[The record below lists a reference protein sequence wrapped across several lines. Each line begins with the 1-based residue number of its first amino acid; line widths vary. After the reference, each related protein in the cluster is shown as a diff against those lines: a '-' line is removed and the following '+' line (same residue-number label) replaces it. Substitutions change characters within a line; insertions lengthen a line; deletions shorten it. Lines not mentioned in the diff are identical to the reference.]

1 MTDPAPQREAILTAL
16 ERLLAWS
23 EITRSPQLGRFLDYI
38 VRRTLDGDE
47 QSIKAYSIAVDVF
60 GRAADFDPQADPI
73 VRVQARRLRSL
84 LDQYYRGEGIGE
96 VMQIHLPVGRY
107 IPDFAA
113 VPDPGQ
119 IDAGRD
125 AEPPP
130 PPERPRSGNLP
141 LSWFLLAVIALGL
154 AMSAYALNA
163 WVPSASQPTADRGVL
178 QRPSIAIVEFQNLA
192 AGGDTPPQVAG
203 LAIELVTDLEQFEEL
218 SVRYGGGGEANIVVA
233 NGTPSDF
240 VLTGIVRPDGDV
252 MQYSAILTDSRTG
265 IVVWNQTLAVS
276 LDEAVLPNVLDT
288 VSRSFALVLGSP
300 RGPLHVAA
308 RQFLAAGAPLDG
320 KVNLY
325 LCRVLFDLYRET
337 GNAADGERA
346 SACFFALPE
355 ADQRS
360 AVALAAMASLTAESA
375 RPGNS
380 AAGGPVDRQRIAGM
394 TLEQAIGLDPISS
407 FVWEQQARLHE
418 GRRELTMAR
427 SDFSSAIQLNQAN
440 VDALAAYAR
449 LLAFGGNLAGAE
461 VMAMNAAAS
470 PNPPAW
476 YLGVPALLAL
486 RNGEFPA
493 AIASAELYAQADREL
508 GPILAIMAAQGSGDS
523 AVVNRYLPQV
533 LDVAAF
539 RAQGVLP
546 RLRERI
552 TDNQLMDAIRSALVQ
567 AGVPPTALIRAF

>member
-1 MTDPAPQREAILTAL
+1 LTDPALQREAILTAL

-84 LDQYYRGEGIGE
+84 LDQYYRSAGVGE

-107 IPDFAA
+107 IPDFEAM
-113 VPDPGQ
+113 PDPGQ
-119 IDAGRD
+119 IDAEPEP
-125 AEPPP
+125 EPPSQ
-130 PPERPRSGNLP
+130 RSPRQGSLP
-141 LSWFLLAVIALGL
+141 ISWFILAVIALGL
-154 AMSAYALNA
+154 AMTAYGLKA
-163 WVPSASQPTADRGVL
+163 WGPEANPSLANRGVL

-192 AGGDTPPQVAG
+192 AGGGTPPQVAG
-203 LAIELVTDLEQFEEL
+203 LAVELVTDLEQFEEI
-218 SVRYGGGGEANIVVA
+218 SVRYGGGGEANIA
-233 NGTPSDF
+233 MTRGTPSDF

-276 LDEAVLPNVLDT
+276 LAEAVLPSVLDA

-308 RQFLAAGAPLDG
+308 RQFLAAGTPLDG
-320 KVNLY
+320 QANLY
-325 LCRVLFDLYRET
+325 LCRVMFDLYREG
-337 GNAADGERA
+337 GNASDADRA
-346 SACFFALPE
+346 TACFASLPE
-355 ADQRS
+355 ADRQS
-360 AVALAAMASLTAESA
+360 AMALAASAAVTAETLVVE
-375 RPGNS
+375 RGIGNAPADRLR
-380 AAGGPVDRQRIAGM
+380 AAATM
-394 TLEQAIGLDPISS
+394 LEAAISLDPISS

-418 GRRELTMAR
+418 ARREMNMAR
-427 SDFSSAIQLNQAN
+427 SDFSSAIQLNPAN

-449 LLAFGGNLAGAE
+449 LLAFAGNLTGAE
-461 VMAMNAAAS
+461 AMARDAVGS

-476 YLGVPALLAL
+476 YLGVPTLLAL
-486 RNGEFPA
+486 RDGEFATAIDA
-493 AIASAELYAQADREL
+493 AERYAEADREL

-552 TDNQLMDAIRSALVQ
+552 TDSDLMESIRSALVQ
-567 AGVPPTALIRAF
+567 AGVPPTALIRSF

>member
-84 LDQYYRGEGIGE
+84 LDQYYRGDGVGE

-119 IDAGRD
+119 IDAGSE
-125 AEPPP
+125 AESPP
-130 PPERPRSGNLP
+130 PPERSRSGNLP

-163 WVPSASQPTADRGVL
+163 WVPSASQPPAARGVL

-192 AGGDTPPQVAG
+192 AGGGTPPQVAG

-218 SVRYGGGGEANIVVA
+218 SVRYGGGGEANIVVT

-308 RQFLAAGAPLDG
+308 RQFLAAGTPLDG
-320 KVNLY
+320 QVNLY

-337 GNAADGERA
+337 GNAAEAERA

-355 ADQRS
+355 ADQLS
-360 AVALAAMASLTAESA
+360 AVALAATASLTAEA
-375 RPGNS
+375 VRPGS
-380 AAGGPVDRQRIAGM
+380 GAGNAPTDRQRIAGA

-449 LLAFGGNLAGAE
+449 LLAFDGNLAGAE
-461 VMAMNAAAS
+461 VMAVDAAAS

-486 RNGEFPA
+486 RNGEFTA
-493 AIASAELYAQADREL
+493 AISSAELYAQADREL
-508 GPILAIMAAQGSGDS
+508 GPILAIMAAQGSGDG

-552 TDNQLMDAIRSALVQ
+552 TDNQLMDAIRSALLQ